1 MSLLKREAKA
11 SPAAETSRRARL
23 VEFVKSS
30 GRKLE
35 AALGTVKWF
44 NEILA
49 LLKLL
54 NDLPEGCID
63 PSGTALPHITC
74 VLKSFQCHSCCRRAQ
89 AQSSTLFA
97 NGALP

>member
-30 GRKLE
+30 SRKLE
-35 AALGTVKWF
+35 AALGVAKWF

-54 NDLPEGCID
+54 NDLPEGCIE
-63 PSGTALPHITC
+63 PSGTAYPLQRAFRFFCNLIIL
-74 VLKSFQCHSCCRRAQ
+74 VQMHS
-89 AQSSTLFA
+89 S
-97 NGALP
+97 